1 MDRHVA
7 RLGSGGREGK
17 HADCGHRD
25 TRQGMKGTYVSKIGL
40 LRLGAMLSEVLVLV
54 PDLDLHEIELY
65 STEAGY
71 GG

>member
-1 MDRHVA
+1 
-7 RLGSGGREGK
+7 
-17 HADCGHRD
+17 
-25 TRQGMKGTYVSKIGL
+25 MKGTYVSKIGL